1 MSKSDFIRAAAVSP
15 ALKVANT
22 SYNTE
27 QIIDC
32 ARRAADSGA
41 AGDFNLATFLPVEL
55 SPERAEIPCDFPR
68 AGSVIVLSD
77 GKEASVL
84 ACGAD
89 GRWVPVGNLAKGRK
103 VNTFSLKSVKKPV
116 KALGLTG
123 KKGSSVNIF
132 EVIWK

>member
-1 MSKSDFIRAAAVSP
+1 
-15 ALKVANT
+15 
-22 SYNTE
+22 
-27 QIIDC
+27 
-32 ARRAADSGA
+32 
-41 AGDFNLATFLPVEL
+41 VEL

-116 KALGLTG
+116 RALGLTG

-132 EVIWK
+132 EVVWK

>member
-1 MSKSDFIRAAAVSP
+1 M
-15 ALKVANT
+15 
-22 SYNTE
+22 
-27 QIIDC
+27 
-32 ARRAADSGA
+32 
-41 AGDFNLATFLPVEL
+41 
-55 SPERAEIPCDFPR
+55 
-68 AGSVIVLSD
+68 
-77 GKEASVL
+77 L

-89 GRWVPVGNLAKGRK
+89 GRWVPVGNWAKGRK